1 VVAGKTTVDDRADYR
16 LFGIPPGLYYL
27 LAGTPPVL
35 LPAGL
40 QSPSRYTMVYYPAEP
55 DLERATP
62 VEVKSGKETS
72 FDMQVRR
79 QTKTYSVRGRLIDST
94 GLGLPRNLRVR
105 LVYKNLGSFDQP
117 GTFSS
122 GPGYDAATQSFE
134 LHNVP
139 PGEYV
144 VQVQLP
150 QDRLEGAGPGA
161 QAMRPF
167 SHARIEV
174 TDADIEGVILNV
186 NRGVNRSGRFV
197 VEGQPLPALTNLQQ
211 ISLAFDSPD
220 LALTEASPQVLP
232 ATADGVFQ
240 VVGLRDTTYRVQ
252 LRGVPPV
259 GLYLHSIR
267 YYGEDILTKP
277 LRFTSSNSG
286 TFEIVFRSGAAQIAG
301 TVRNEAAQLEPGIQV
316 ALIPNDRA
324 RATDYRLAMTEQNGQ
339 FRMTGVSPGEYKL
352 FSWEIFDDAS
362 ALNPSYLGRYEHLG
376 LVIRVTESSNQSVE
390 VKAIPAR

>member
-1 VVAGKTTVDDRADYR
+1 
-16 LFGIPPGLYYL
+16 
-27 LAGTPPVL
+27 
-35 LPAGL
+35 
-40 QSPSRYTMVYYPAEP
+40 
-55 DLERATP
+55 
-62 VEVKSGKETS
+62 
-72 FDMQVRR
+72 
-79 QTKTYSVRGRLIDST
+79 
-94 GLGLPRNLRVR
+94 
-105 LVYKNLGSFDQP
+105 
-117 GTFSS
+117 
-122 GPGYDAATQSFE
+122 
-134 LHNVP
+134 
-139 PGEYV
+139 
-144 VQVQLP
+144 
-150 QDRLEGAGPGA
+150 
-161 QAMRPF
+161 
-167 SHARIEV
+167 
-174 TDADIEGVILNV
+174 
-186 NRGVNRSGRFV
+186 
-197 VEGQPLPALTNLQQ
+197 LTNLQQ